1 MAQSLRVHRQSP
13 ATFFAE
19 GFSRIAAE
27 RMAGL
32 PICRPDISVQV
43 PQFIPFQGQ
52 WLGVAVTPWSL
63 LVLLACGDEKTWQS
77 IPTGAV
83 KAVRLP
89 AGEFSFLGMN
99 DPILGEYQACS
110 LMSPLGHR
118 RSGNG
123 PGCCPERL
131 SDYVKR
137 HARAPRRTRNV
148 P

>member
-63 LVLLACGDEKTWQS
+63 LVLLACGDEKRGNRFRPVPS
-77 IPTGAV
+77 RPFDY
-83 KAVRLP
+83 RP
-89 AGEFSFLGMN
+89 ANLVFS
-99 DPILGEYQACS
+99 A
-110 LMSPLGHR
+110 
-118 RSGNG
+118 
-123 PGCCPERL
+123 
-131 SDYVKR
+131 
-137 HARAPRRTRNV
+137 
-148 P
+148 